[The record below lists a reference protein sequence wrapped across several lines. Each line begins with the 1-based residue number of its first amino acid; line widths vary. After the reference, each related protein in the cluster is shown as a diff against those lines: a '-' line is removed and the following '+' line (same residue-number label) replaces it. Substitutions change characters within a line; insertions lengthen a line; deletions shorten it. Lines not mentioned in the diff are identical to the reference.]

1 MPTIQESTTVIAI
14 YELSKRF
21 EQVQALDRVSFTLAQ
36 GELCGLLG
44 ANGAGKSTLF
54 KTLMGLLQ
62 ADSGNIVIADKPIN
76 FGEVEYK
83 RQIGYSPESPVFYE
97 YLTGLE
103 FLNFIAAAK
112 QLPTSRQQRATGLE
126 EQIQHWLTFFDLSTK
141 THELIK
147 NYSHG
152 MRRKL
157 SLIAALL
164 GAPQLLLLDE
174 ATNGLDPETSFR
186 FKEYLRE
193 YCRDGGTV
201 LFSSHI
207 IETVEHLCDR
217 IIILHRGRVLQEMRR
232 EEWEQLRKDGSSL
245 EQKFIALVQ
254 ENV

>member
-1 MPTIQESTTVIAI
+1 MLTIQN
-14 YELSKRF
+14 LSKSF
-21 EQVQALDRVSFTLAQ
+21 GHVQALHGVNITVAR

-54 KTLMGLLQ
+54 KTVMSLIE
-62 ADSGNIVIADKPIN
+62 ADSGEIMLAGNPIR
-76 FGEVEYK
+76 FGEAEYK

-97 YLTGLE
+97 YLTGME
-103 FLNFIAAAK
+103 FLQFIFAAK
-112 QLPTSRQQRATGLE
+112 QAQSPATE
-126 EQIQHWLTFFDLSTK
+126 RIESWFSFFDLSAK
-141 THELIK
+141 AHELIK
-147 NYSHG
+147 NYSQG

-164 GAPQLLLLDE
+164 GEPQMLLLDE

-193 YCRDGGTV
+193 YCRAGGTV

-207 IETVEHLCDR
+207 IETVEQLCDR

-232 EEWEQLRKDGSSL
+232 AEWEQLRQAGSSL
-245 EQKFIALVQ
+245 EEKFIALVRG
-254 ENV
+254 

>member
-1 MPTIQESTTVIAI
+1 MISIQN
-14 YELSKRF
+14 LSKHF
-21 EQVQALDRVSFTLAQ
+21 AEVTALDGVSFALAK

-44 ANGAGKSTLF
+44 PNGAGKSTLF

-62 ADSGNIVIADKPIN
+62 ADSGEIMIADKQVKL
-76 FGEVEYK
+76 GEVEYK
-83 RQIGYSPESPVFYE
+83 RLIGYSPESPIFYE
-97 YLTGLE
+97 YLTGME

-112 QLPTSRQQRATGLE
+112 QLTTSHQQRATGSRQ
-126 EQIQHWLTFFDLSTK
+126 QIHHWLTFFELSAK
-141 THELIK
+141 AHELVK

-164 GAPQLLLLDE
+164 GEPQILLLDE

-193 YCRDGGTV
+193 YCREGGTV
-201 LFSSHI
+201 LFASHI

-217 IIILHRGRVLQEMRR
+217 VIILHRGRMLQEMQRAD
-232 EEWEQLRKDGSSL
+232 WERLRNEGSSL

-254 ENV
+254 GNV